1 MKRTVTAILVDDEPL
16 ARQLLR
22 EYLGEF
28 PEVRIIGEC
37 RNGRLA
43 VKAINDQR
51 PDIVFLDIRMPGMDG
66 LEVIEHLTH
75 LPRIIFSTAHGD
87 HAVKAFELDA
97 VDYLLKP
104 YDRVRFTR
112 ALRKALAGAK
122 EPGEGIDQI
131 LTVLQQTREP
141 GLHPERI
148 FVRTGRK
155 ILPVRVADIV
165 WIDAQKDY
173 TLLHTSSD
181 THLCNLSMN
190 ALEGRL
196 DPAMFM
202 RVHRSHIVACN
213 AIDHLSSDGEGGYV
227 AYLKGGEKVRIGRT
241 YAPRIRDVVW

>member
-1 MKRTVTAILVDDEPL
+1 MKRTTTTILVDDEPL

-22 EYLGEF
+22 EYLEDF

-37 RNGRLA
+37 RNGRQA

-66 LEVIEHLTH
+66 LEVLEHLTH
-75 LPRIIFSTAHGD
+75 MPRIIFSTAYGD

-104 YDRVRFTR
+104 YDRARFTR
-112 ALRKALAGAK
+112 ALHKALAGAN

-131 LTVLQQTREP
+131 LAVLQQTREP
-141 GLHPERI
+141 GAHPERI

-155 ILPVRVADIV
+155 IMPVRVADII
-165 WIDAQKDY
+165 WIEAQKDY
-173 TLLHTSSD
+173 SLLHTASGA
-181 THLCNLSMN
+181 HLCNLSMN

-196 DPAMFM
+196 DAAMFM
-202 RVHRSHIVACN
+202 RVHRSHIVARN

-227 AYLKGGEKVRIGRT
+227 ATLKGGQNVRVGRS
-241 YAPRIRDVVW
+241 YAPRIREVVW